1 MLTEGIEEEE
11 EDDSSFDGE
20 KDREGEHT
28 ISYENMF
35 LSIIIIITYNLNFKI
50 KSHFDDIFMYFS
62 FRNFET
68 IIHILKGNI
77 GIGVL
82 TLPRAIRN
90 SGLIGGLI
98 GLTAIA
104 AICIYCMHLLVRA
117 AHKVNF
123 SSQTILFS
131 YMKNSNSSRVSPI

>member
-1 MLTEGIEEEE
+1 MLAEGIEEEE
-11 EDDSSFDGE
+11 EDNSSFDGE

-28 ISYENMF
+28 ISYENIF
-35 LSIIIIITYNLNFKI
+35 LSIIISITYIIFKI
-50 KSHFDDIFMYFS
+50 KIMLTMCSYHFS
-62 FRNFET
+62 CRNFET

-117 AHKVNF
+117 AHKVNYF
-123 SSQTILFS
+123 LSQIVQLS
-131 YMKNSNSSRVSPI
+131 YIDM

>member
-1 MLTEGIEEEE
+1 MT
-11 EDDSSFDGE
+11 F
-20 KDREGEHT
+20 
-28 ISYENMF
+28 
-35 LSIIIIITYNLNFKI
+35 SILFC
-50 KSHFDDIFMYFS
+50 

-104 AICIYCMHLLVRA
+104 GICIYCMHLLVRA
-117 AHKVNF
+117 AHKV
-123 SSQTILFS
+123 
-131 YMKNSNSSRVSPI
+131 

>member
-1 MLTEGIEEEE
+1 MYVANVLLQMI
-11 EDDSSFDGE
+11 
-20 KDREGEHT
+20 R
-28 ISYENMF
+28 
-35 LSIIIIITYNLNFKI
+35 
-50 KSHFDDIFMYFS
+50 IFYIPF

-90 SGLIGGLI
+90 AGLIGGLI

-104 AICIYCMHLLVRA
+104 SVCIYCMHLLVRA
-117 AHKVNF
+117 AHKVYLMVYYIERII
-123 SSQTILFS
+123 TYILLFIVIHWIHALIQ
-131 YMKNSNSSRVSPI
+131 KIF